1 MARGN
6 AVMRPTARKNI
17 SQESE
22 MSLKVDINANDGGFD
37 HMEKLP
43 PRASKSWRKIL
54 IQRLV
59 RTFAML
65 SIIAAVNIPIYIIL
79 LFKDWIEQ

>member
-1 MARGN
+1 
-6 AVMRPTARKNI
+6 MRTAARKNA
-17 SQESE
+17 SHESE
-22 MSLKVDINANDGGFD
+22 MCLNVDIMNADGGGID
-37 HMEKLP
+37 QMTKLP
-43 PRASKSWRKIL
+43 ARSSKSWRKIV

-65 SIIAAVNIPIYIIL
+65 SIIAAVNIPIYMIL